1 MGLAIAMMVGATLV
15 FSVLWVFVKRL
26 AENYSIWE
34 VSFFRNFFAMAPVIA
49 MLMAKHGW
57 RTLRV
62 HRPLGHVWRGV
73 VGVIGMVLGFT
84 SYRYM
89 PLADAVAISF
99 VSPLIITALA
109 GPLLGEK
116 VGAFRWSVVLVG
128 FCGVLIIVQPG
139 SGMLQ
144 IGALVAI
151 GAAFT
156 GAVTAVTIRQLNK
169 YDSSVAIVFYFTLFS
184 TVMTA
189 APLPWVWQTPS
200 ATEWAMAITAGLMGG
215 IGQYLMTQAYALA
228 PAAVVGPFNYA
239 GLLWAAGF
247 GWLVWGDVPSWHVVT
262 GAAIVMASGLTLL
275 YRETHRRK
283 RHE

>member
-1 MGLAIAMMVGATLV
+1 MVAAMLCFASMDTLSKYIVHTYGIAEVLFVRSVIYMALAVVVARQDGGSFLRAMRTRRPWLQFGRSALAV
-15 FSVLWVFVKRL
+15 
-26 AENYSIWE
+26 AENATVILAF
-34 VSFFRNFFAMAPVIA
+34 SF
-49 MLMAKHGW
+49 L
-57 RTLRV
+57 
-62 HRPLGHVWRGV
+62 
-73 VGVIGMVLGFT
+73 
-84 SYRYM
+84 
-89 PLADAVAISF
+89 PLADAHSVGAS
-99 VSPLIITALA
+99 SPLIVVALSA
-109 GPLLGEK
+109 PLLGEK

-169 YDSSVAIVFYFTLFS
+169 FDSSVAIVFYFTLFS

-275 YRETHRRK
+275 YRETHRQK
-283 RHE
+283 RHG